1 MASGET
7 SLSNS
12 MVQGVEWWAGGHTYK
27 TDMGILDLGPYDAIL
42 GYGWLTNHSPM
53 QCDWE
58 HKLLQFKD
66 KGK

>member
-1 MASGET
+1 VASGET

-42 GYGWLTNHSPM
+42 GYGWLTNHSPHAM
-53 QCDWE
+53 
-58 HKLLQFKD
+58 
-66 KGK
+66 